1 MRTPIIKTPH
11 LTILANGK
19 PEPKRISKTE
29 VILIGDFLVTQF
41 GMTFERHS
49 IMKEKCFEVNGVSCK
64 PYWQY
69 HI

>member
-11 LTILANGK
+11 RTILAQGK
-19 PEPKRISKTE
+19 HSEKRINRTQKQ
-29 VILIGDFLVTQF
+29 LLGDFLITQF

-64 PYWQY
+64 PFWQY